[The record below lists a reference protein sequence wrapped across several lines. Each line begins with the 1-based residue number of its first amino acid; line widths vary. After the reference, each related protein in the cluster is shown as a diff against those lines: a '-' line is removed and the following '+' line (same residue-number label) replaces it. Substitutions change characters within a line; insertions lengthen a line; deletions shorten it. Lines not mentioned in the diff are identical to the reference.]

1 VADNNN
7 HLAGRLPAE
16 PHPAVRQLDRLVG
29 AWDVSGPFLNGSI
42 SFEWMEGGFF
52 LIQHVDARTP
62 DQDVKG
68 IEYIGFDEDTETL
81 RSHYIDTRGSNFA
94 YTWEVD
100 GGHDPHLVRGQRLE
114 QLLRGTL
121 QRRRQ
126 LVLRTLAVARRR
138 LRSDVET
145 HLTHRMRARRRRRR
159 GWDERT
165 ATSRQRRAVKVGCGS
180 TFRQR
185 SLL

>member
-16 PHPAVRQLDRLVG
+16 PHPALRQLDRLVG

-52 LIQHVDARTP
+52 LIQRVDARTP

-81 RSHYIDTRGSNFA
+81 RSHYMDTRGSNFA

-100 GGHDPHLVRGQRLE
+100 GDTIRIWFGDKGSNNFFQGRFSEGGNSYSGRWQWPGGGYE
-114 QLLRGTL
+114 ATLR
-121 QRRRQ
+121 RI
-126 LVLRTLAVARRR
+126 
-138 LRSDVET
+138 
-145 HLTHRMRARRRRRR
+145 
-159 GWDERT
+159 
-165 ATSRQRRAVKVGCGS
+165 
-180 TFRQR
+180 
-185 SLL
+185 

>member
-16 PHPAVRQLDRLVG
+16 PHAALRQLDRLVG

-52 LIQHVDARTP
+52 FIQRVDARTP

-81 RSHYIDTRGSNFA
+81 RSHYMDTRGSNFA

-100 GGHDPHLVRGQRLE
+100 GDTIRIWFGDKGSNNFFQGRFSEGGNSYSGR
-114 QLLRGTL
+114 
-121 QRRRQ
+121 
-126 LVLRTLAVARRR
+126 LAVARRR
-138 LRSDVET
+138 LRGDVET
-145 HLTHRMRARRRRRR
+145 HPTHRMRARRRRRR
-159 GWDERT
+159 GCHERT
-165 ATSRQRRAVKVGCGS
+165 ATRG
-180 TFRQR
+180 
-185 SLL
+185 LM